1 MIISRTPYRISFF
14 GGGTDYPDWYLKN
27 GGQVLSTTINK
38 YCYITC
44 RYLPPFFSHKHRIV
58 YSQIENVKYL
68 DEINHPAVREVL
80 KDFKIN
86 KGLEIHHDGDLPAKS
101 GLGSSSSF
109 TVGLVHALSALLNIS
124 ITKKKLALKALE
136 IEQSILKEKVGSQ
149 DQIAAAYGGLNF
161 IKFNKNS
168 SFSVSPLIISKSK
181 KNDLEKHIILCF
193 TGISRLA
200 PAIASEKLSNIANKT
215 EKFERLSYFTEEGV
229 KILNSTKFTIK
240 DFGKLLTESW
250 KVKKSLA
257 SVVSNSRIDEIFNEG
272 LENQAIG
279 GKLLG
284 AGAGGF
290 LMFIVPPNKRDF
302 FMKHMK
308 KYICLPIKF
317 DVEGSFILNTKK

>member
-1 MIISRTPYRISFF
+1 
-14 GGGTDYPDWYLKN
+14 
-27 GGQVLSTTINK
+27 
-38 YCYITC
+38 
-44 RYLPPFFSHKHRIV
+44 
-58 YSQIENVKYL
+58 
-68 DEINHPAVREVL
+68 
-80 KDFKIN
+80 
-86 KGLEIHHDGDLPAKS
+86 
-101 GLGSSSSF
+101 
-109 TVGLVHALSALLNIS
+109 VHALSALLNIS

-302 FMKHMK
+302 FMKHRK
-308 KYICLPIKF
+308 HW
-317 DVEGSFILNTKK
+317 

>member
-27 GGQVLSTTINK
+27 GGQVLSATINK

-124 ITKKKLALKALE
+124 ITKKRLALKALE

-168 SFSVSPLIISKSK
+168 SFSVSPLIISKNK